1 MLLLSPV
8 MIVTVVLIA
17 VLVLLVHSV
26 FLHTFLRVIE
36 HTVLLHHLKPTVRL
50 LVVGQCVVVLVDL
63 VDLVEMHR
71 VQNPAFE

>member
-1 MLLLSPV
+1 
-8 MIVTVVLIA
+8 MIVTVVLTPILIV
-17 VLVLLVHSV
+17 VLVLLLHSV

-50 LVVGQCVVVLVDL
+50 LVLGQCVVVL

>member
-1 MLLLSPV
+1 
-8 MIVTVVLIA
+8 MIVTVVLIPILIV
-17 VLVLLVHSV
+17 VLVLLLHSV

-36 HTVLLHHLKPTVRL
+36 HTVLLHHLKPPVWL
-50 LVVGQCVVVLVDL
+50 LVVGQCVVVL

>member
-1 MLLLSPV
+1 
-8 MIVTVVLIA
+8 MIVTVVLIPILIV
-17 VLVLLVHSV
+17 VLVLLLHSV

-36 HTVLLHHLKPTVRL
+36 HTVLLHHLKPIVRL

-63 VDLVEMHR
+63 VEMHR